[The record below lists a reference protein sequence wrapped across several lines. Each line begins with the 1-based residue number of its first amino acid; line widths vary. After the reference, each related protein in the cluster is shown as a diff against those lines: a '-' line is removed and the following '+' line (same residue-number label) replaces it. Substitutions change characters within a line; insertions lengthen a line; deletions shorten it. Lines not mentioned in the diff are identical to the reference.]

1 MVDVG
6 GSSPHIYMRVL
17 TKHIME
23 HSLGTIVNLAI
34 ATLFVICHSER
45 PLARAKWLVF
55 ARKGALRVF
64 SEVMLLEVVC
74 VVFAQ
79 HLGAF
84 YTVNV

>member
-6 GSSPHIYMRVL
+6 DSSPHLYMRAL

-23 HSLGTIVNLAI
+23 HSLGTIVNLAV
-34 ATLFVICHSER
+34 ATLFVIHSER
-45 PLARAKWLVF
+45 PLARATWLAF
-55 ARKGALRVF
+55 ARKGALRLF
-64 SEVMLLEVVC
+64 SEVMLLEMVC

-84 YTVNV
+84 YIVNV

>member
-6 GSSPHIYMRVL
+6 DSSPHLYMRAL

-23 HSLGTIVNLAI
+23 HSLGTTVNLAI
-34 ATLFVICHSER
+34 TTLLVMCHSKH

-64 SEVMLLEVVC
+64 SEVMLLEVVR
-74 VVFAQ
+74 VVL
-79 HLGAF
+79 HNTWGLS
-84 YTVNV
+84 TL

>member
-6 GSSPHIYMRVL
+6 CSNPHIHMRVL

-23 HSLGTIVNLAI
+23 HSSGTIVNLAI
-34 ATLFVICHSER
+34 ATLLVICHSEH

-55 ARKGALRVF
+55 TRKGTLQVF

-74 VVFAQ
+74 VVS
-79 HLGAF
+79 HNTWGLS
-84 YTVNV
+84 TL